1 MAILNSINKI
11 QSLLDKLKINKHQL
25 AKRSGI
31 TYNTLRGYL
40 KKTRKKE
47 IPTEIL
53 QPIAKALGVTTSFI
67 LGETN
72 MIDLDTKNE
81 KIMNALEYMGKGQEC
96 IKDAMEQLESLID
109 KDKAN

>member
-1 MAILNSINKI
+1 
-11 QSLLDKLKINKHQL
+11 
-25 AKRSGI
+25 
-31 TYNTLRGYL
+31 
-40 KKTRKKE
+40 
-47 IPTEIL
+47 
-53 QPIAKALGVTTSFI
+53 
-67 LGETN
+67 